1 MEQVFLT
8 REKPAID
15 SVIDYLFNRYNKND
29 FWNLS
34 NVLLVVPSARVRIE
48 MLQRILILANG
59 IREKNANFVWETP
72 QIVTIG
78 RALEYFYRQTRP
90 LADEFTQYLAWS
102 EAVETLNQEILK
114 RPHKYSSWL
123 EPDPTSFAKWRNK
136 FLPHSPSRDDM
147 SKQILFG
154 RMLGILH
161 DNLAAEMFSFADVA
175 QKLSEFQN
183 DSSKNIGKLNLQN
196 EIVRWEYLSKV
207 ETIYLSILQS
217 HNLWDR
223 QAARQYAL
231 KSPQKGRNGFPGDFE
246 TNLDIVLAGIVDLN
260 KIQKEMLHRVDE
272 NLQRANKC
280 VTALIYAPES
290 EKEGFD
296 QFGALDVE
304 YWTKELSCPLSD
316 DQIIQVEKPEEQVL
330 CAFDFIR
337 DVSSNYSPDQ
347 ITIGAPDEKIIPY
360 IQSTADKLEFQ
371 IDNTIGIPL
380 SSTAPGA
387 LLSAVANFIE
397 MHDFASFANLVR
409 HPSVYDAIFAATDE
423 KGQKI
428 IPDAGV
434 EIISILDSYQQNNFP
449 LDVLSGFIVNPFND
463 EQDIIKKTLDWVLK
477 WLSDLNKDEI
487 VPKEMRQIIAKIFQQ
502 LPKGRNVLNRNAQ
515 AMLIN
520 LAGKLEAI
528 PQSLTGKLSPVAALK
543 LINMYADMYTLPN
556 GSGEVNNDNVYTDDL
571 EPSAESKPMI
581 HVAGWLELVWDSAP
595 VLAILSFNEGI
606 VPQSVNAHLFL
617 PNELRKA
624 LKITDNNR
632 RFARDAYALRAI
644 KSSKERLLTI
654 CGKIDTEGKPALPS
668 RLLFNRGDEKDRLE
682 RFALQTFRFF
692 NEKQPLPKFTLKE
705 QNDNDSEDIKEYID
719 WAKNNLSGDVLRGVV
734 REVSATKLQSY
745 IQCPFRFYLQYVL
758 NVRPIDYA
766 IDEMSSLSFGS
777 FIHLVLQKWAQDEIN
792 NGQTDWKNNADG
804 LSKTLN
810 AIVDKQ
816 FKRFPQS
823 VLPGIA
829 IQKEIIKQRLR
840 AFAEFQSNWD
850 GELIAVEYPY
860 EQVIEINH
868 SKKET
873 ITLKGKIDRID
884 RLPDGTII
892 LLDYKTSEKG
902 VDPRYDHLD
911 KDGNWVKL
919 QLPVYHQLI
928 NANRSKLNWINK
940 KADIHVGYINISNN
954 STAELKNPC
963 VKLEGDKSHRAIWD
977 ESVFSSATQRT
988 TEILTDI
995 YNGVFWPPTL
1005 TKDIDHD
1012 DYADFVSWLER
1023 MKDDWE

>member
-15 SVIDYLFNRYNKND
+15 SVIDYLFNQYNKND
-29 FWNLS
+29 VWNMS

-48 MLQRILILANG
+48 TLEQILIRANG
-59 IREKNANFVWETP
+59 IRENNANFVWEIP

-78 RALEYFYRQTRP
+78 RAPEYFYRQIRP

-114 RPHKYSSWL
+114 KPKQYAYWL
-123 EPDPTSFAKWRNK
+123 EADPASPSKRRNK
-136 FLPHSPSRDDM
+136 FLPFPPGKDDL
-147 SKQILFG
+147 SEQILFG

-183 DSSKNIGKLNLQN
+183 DSSMNFGKLNLKN
-196 EIVRWEYLSKV
+196 EIYRWEYLSKV
-207 ETIYLSILQS
+207 ETTYLSILLS
-217 HNLWDR
+217 YNLWDR

-231 KSPQKGRNGFPGDFE
+231 KSPQTGRNGFPGDFE

-260 KIQKEMLHRVDE
+260 KIQKEMLKRVDE
-272 NLQRANKC
+272 NLQRSKKH
-280 VTALIYAPES
+280 VTALIYAPQSES
-290 EKEGFD
+290 KGFD
-296 QFGALDVE
+296 KFGALDVD
-304 YWTKELSCPLSD
+304 YWSDDLRCPLD
-316 DQIIQVEKPEEQVL
+316 EKQIVQVEKPEEQVL
-330 CAFDFIR
+330 CAFNFIKG
-337 DVSSNYSPDQ
+337 VSSDYSPDQ
-347 ITIGAPDEKIIPY
+347 ITIGAPDEKLVPY
-360 IQSTADKLEFQ
+360 IQSTADKLGLQ
-371 IDNTIGIPL
+371 IDNTIGMPL

-387 LLSAVANFIE
+387 LLSAIVNFIE

-409 HPSVYDAIFAATDE
+409 HPSVYDAISAATDE
-423 KGQKI
+423 RGQKI
-428 IPDAGV
+428 IPDASV

-463 EQDIIKKTLDWVLK
+463 EQDVIKKTLDWVLK
-477 WLSDLNKDEI
+477 WLYDLNKPEI
-487 VPKEMRQIIAKIFQQ
+487 VPKEMRQIIAKIFQP
-502 LPKGRNVLNRNAQ
+502 LPKDRFVLNRNAQ
-515 AMLIN
+515 AILIN
-520 LAGKLEAI
+520 LAGKLETL
-528 PQSLTGKLSPVAALK
+528 PQSLTGKLSPVSALK
-543 LINMYADMYTLPN
+543 LINMYADSYTLPN
-556 GSGEVNNDNVYTDDL
+556 GLEEVNNDDVYTDDL
-571 EPSAESKPMI
+571 ESAAASKPMI
-581 HVAGWLELVWDSAP
+581 HVAPWLELVWDSAP

-624 LKITDNNR
+624 LQITDNNR

-644 KSSKERLLTI
+644 KSSKERLLAI
-654 CGKIDTEGKPALPS
+654 CGKVDTEGKPALPS
-668 RLLFNRGDEKDRLE
+668 RLLFNRGEEKDKMAT
-682 RFALQTFRFF
+682 FAAQAFHFF
-692 NEKQPLPKFTLKE
+692 NPKEPLPKFTLEE
-705 QNDNDSEDIKEYID
+705 QINNNSETLAKYID
-719 WAKNNLSGDVLRGVV
+719 WAKNNLSGGALRGVL

-758 NVRPIDYA
+758 NVQPIDYA

-777 FIHLVLQKWAQDEIN
+777 FIHLVLQKWAQDEID
-792 NGQTDWKNNADG
+792 NGQTDWRNNAEG
-804 LSKTLN
+804 LSEALN

-840 AFAEFQSNWD
+840 AFADFQSNWN
-850 GELIAVEYPY
+850 GELIAVEQ
-860 EQVIEINH
+860 EFDQVVKINN
-868 SKKET
+868 SDNET

-902 VDPRYDHLD
+902 VDPRYDHQD
-911 KDGNWVKL
+911 SDGQWVKL
-919 QLPVYHQLI
+919 QLPVYRQI
-928 NANRSKLNWINK
+928 ISANRRKLDWIGKN
-940 KADIHVGYINISNN
+940 AEIQVGYINISNN

-963 VKLEGDKSHRAIWD
+963 VKLEGDKSQRAIWD
-977 ESVFSSATQRT
+977 ESVFTLASQLT
-988 TEILTDI
+988 TDIVTNI
-995 YNGVFWPPTL
+995 YNGVFWPPTP

-1012 DYADFVSWLER
+1012 DYENIVSWLER